1 MLKTIE
7 ELKID
12 GWKALIDSLGLAEA
26 TRFLLQYQKGSGN
39 YTVKR
44 KKLLKNVTINDIV
57 EPYKKRMG

>member
-12 GWKALIDSLGLAEA
+12 GWKVLIDSLGLAEA

-39 YTVKR
+39 YTMER
-44 KKLLKNVTINDIV
+44 KKLLQSITVSDIV
-57 EPYKKRMG
+57 EPYKTTK

>member
-39 YTVKR
+39 YTVER

-57 EPYKKRMG
+57 EPYKRNK